1 MGVAGLKWEQ
11 VGDENLAIV
20 YYVLTFFVE
29 LSVVSHKLSVL
40 RLCILEACTGLM
52 P

>member
-1 MGVAGLKWEQ
+1 MRWDKVR
-11 VGDENLAIV
+11 DENLAIV

-40 RLCILEACTGLM
+40 RLCILAACTDLM